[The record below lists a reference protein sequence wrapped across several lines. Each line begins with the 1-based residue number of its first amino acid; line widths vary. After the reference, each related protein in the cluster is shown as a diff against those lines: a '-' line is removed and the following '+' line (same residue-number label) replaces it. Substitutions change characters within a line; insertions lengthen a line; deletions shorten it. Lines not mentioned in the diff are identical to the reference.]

1 MIYISFFL
9 DACTTITYIFTA
21 PTCTSTIIILEPCA
35 LSVEFHISYTS
46 LINNF
51 TLRIP
56 LKERIGAKAEE
67 IGGEIGGDFLDNFI
81 VFNSSK
87 KRFQTGLPKYRSGML

>member
-1 MIYISFFL
+1 VLSF
-9 DACTTITYIFTA
+9 
-21 PTCTSTIIILEPCA
+21 S
-35 LSVEFHISYTS
+35 ISYTS

-51 TLRIP
+51 TLQIP

-67 IGGEIGGDFLDNFI
+67 IGGEIGGNFLDNFI

-87 KRFQTGLPKYRSGML
+87 KRFQTGLPKYRIGML